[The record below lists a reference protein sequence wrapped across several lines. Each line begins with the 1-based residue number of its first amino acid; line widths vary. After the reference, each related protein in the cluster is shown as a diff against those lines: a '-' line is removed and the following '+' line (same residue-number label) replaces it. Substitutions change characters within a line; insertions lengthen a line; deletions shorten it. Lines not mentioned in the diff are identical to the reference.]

1 MYESKAVTN
10 TFGNAQRFMSR
21 TATPLKQEPNTCT
34 CIRPIFNE
42 KKTTDHPNSITNK
55 FPNAIHVILE
65 IIL

>member
-42 KKTTDHPNSITNK
+42 KKRQQIIPILSLTNSQMQYM
-55 FPNAIHVILE
+55 
-65 IIL
+65 

>member
-1 MYESKAVTN
+1 MYESKGVTN

-42 KKTTDHPNSITNK
+42 KKDNRSSQFYH
-55 FPNAIHVILE
+55 
-65 IIL
+65 